1 MSPSAV
7 TPVAS
12 TGLPWPEAMS
22 ARDYLTLIGG
32 TAEDQVDLAAAALAL
47 AVLDRPQAPLSE
59 AQAHL
64 AALGRSVA
72 VAFEAVGRD
81 DLSARSFALAAVLA
95 RQEGY
100 DGDRDHYDDLANA
113 NLISVIERRRGLPV
127 ALGILYL
134 HAARLQGWD
143 AVGLDFPGHFLI
155 RLEHEGGRAILDPF
169 NGGAVLEV
177 ADLRR
182 LIKAAHGPAAEL
194 ETRYYNPLP
203 DRAVLLRLENNIKR
217 RLIAARALSTA
228 AEHVRRML
236 LLAPDETGLWRELGL
251 IEAESGNL
259 KAAAAALETFAAA
272 APEGGERQ
280 QARRL
285 IRELK
290 SRLN

>member
-1 MSPSAV
+1 MSAPAASAG
-7 TPVAS
+7 PA
-12 TGLPWPEAMS
+12 WPDSMP
-22 ARDYLTLIGG
+22 ARDYLTLVGR
-32 TAEDQVDLAAAALAL
+32 TAGDRIDLATAALAL
-47 AVLDRPQAPLSE
+47 AVLERPQARLRE

-64 AALGRSVA
+64 AELGRSVA
-72 VAFEAVGRD
+72 VAFEAAGRK
-81 DLSARSFALAAVLA
+81 DLGACSFALAAVLA

-113 NLISVIERRRGLPV
+113 NLISVIERKRGLPV

-134 HAARLQGWD
+134 HAARLQGWN
-143 AVGLDFPGHFLI
+143 AVGLDFPGHFVI
-155 RLEHEGGRAILDPF
+155 RLEHGGERAILDPF
-169 NGGAVLEV
+169 NGGAMLEV

-182 LIKAAHGPAAEL
+182 LLKAAHGPAAEI
-194 ETRYYNPLP
+194 ETHHYDPLP

-217 RLIAARALSTA
+217 RLIAARALSAA

-259 KAAAAALETFAAA
+259 MAAAAALERFAAA
-272 APEGGERQ
+272 APEGRERQ
-280 QARRL
+280 QARAL

>member
-1 MSPSAV
+1 
-7 TPVAS
+7 
-12 TGLPWPEAMS
+12 
-22 ARDYLTLIGG
+22 
-32 TAEDQVDLAAAALAL
+32 
-47 AVLDRPQAPLSE
+47 
-59 AQAHL
+59 
-64 AALGRSVA
+64 
-72 VAFEAVGRD
+72 
-81 DLSARSFALAAVLA
+81 LSARCFALAAVLA

-127 ALGILYL
+127 SLGVLYL
-134 HAARLQGWD
+134 HAARLQGWN

-155 RLEHEGGRAILDPF
+155 RLEHRGERAILDPF
-169 NGGAVLEV
+169 NGGALLEV

-182 LIKAAHGPAAEL
+182 LLKASHGPAAEL
-194 ETRYYNPLP
+194 ETRYCDALP

-217 RLIAARALSTA
+217 RLIAARALGMA
-228 AEHVRRML
+228 GEHVRRML

-259 KAAAAALETFAAA
+259 RAAAAALERFAAA

-285 IRELK
+285 IQELK

>member
-1 MSPSAV
+1 MTPSA
-7 TPVAS
+7 AS
-12 TGLPWPEAMS
+12 PAISIGLPWPETMP
-22 ARDYLTLIGG
+22 ARDYLALVG
-32 TAEDQVDLAAAALAL
+32 ASREARLDLAAAALAL
-47 AVLDRPQAPLSE
+47 AVLDRPQTGLD
-59 AQAHL
+59 QARSHL
-64 AALGRSVA
+64 TALGRSVA
-72 VAFEAVGRD
+72 VAFEAIGRD
-81 DLSARSFALAAVLA
+81 DLGARSFALAAALA

-100 DGDRDHYDDLANA
+100 GGDRDHYDDLANA

-127 ALGILYL
+127 ALGIIYL

-143 AVGLDFPGHFLI
+143 AVGLDFPGHFVI

-169 NGGAVLEV
+169 SGGAVLEV

-194 ETRYYNPLP
+194 ETRHYNPLP

-217 RLIAARALSTA
+217 RLIAARALSGA

-236 LLAPDETGLWRELGL
+236 LLAPGENGLWRELGL

-259 KAAAAALETFAAA
+259 KAAAMALEQFAAT

-280 QARRL
+280 QARKL

-290 SRLN
+290 ARLN

>member
-1 MSPSAV
+1 MSASAD
-7 TPVAS
+7 
-12 TGLPWPEAMS
+12 LPAVSPGPAWPDSMP
-22 ARDYLTLIGG
+22 ARDYLTLVGM
-32 TAEDQVDLAAAALAL
+32 TAGDRIDLASAALAL
-47 AVLDRPQAPLSE
+47 AVLDRPQARLAE
-59 AQAHL
+59 ARAHL
-64 AALGRSVA
+64 AGLGRSVA
-72 VAFEAVGRD
+72 IAFEAAGRE
-81 DLSARSFALAAVLA
+81 DLDACCFALAAVLA

-127 ALGILYL
+127 SLGVLYL
-134 HAARLQGWD
+134 HAARLQGWN

-155 RLEHEGGRAILDPF
+155 RLEHRGERAILDPF
-169 NGGAVLEV
+169 NGGALLEV

-182 LIKAAHGPAAEL
+182 LLKASHGPAAEL
-194 ETRYYNPLP
+194 ETRYCDALP

-217 RLIAARALSTA
+217 RLIAARALGMA
-228 AEHVRRML
+228 GEHVRRML

-259 KAAAAALETFAAA
+259 RAAAAALERFAAA

-285 IRELK
+285 IQELK